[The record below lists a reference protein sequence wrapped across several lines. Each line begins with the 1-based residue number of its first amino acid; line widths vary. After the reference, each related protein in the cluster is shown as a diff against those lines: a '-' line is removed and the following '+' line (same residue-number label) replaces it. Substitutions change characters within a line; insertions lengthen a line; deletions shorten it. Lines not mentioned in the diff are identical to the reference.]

1 MNKGAPAIL
10 ARYLRE
16 HNGGDRLIVFI
27 SNMIDPSS
35 NSPIQLVP
43 KYRRGKGR
51 PSKSE
56 IRKAIESAID
66 EVRVAEKM
74 RGDPI
79 GTRGPTK
86 RAIEEVKEETKR
98 SVRTIKRHLALRK
111 KLNRALF
118 GTKFSWPSRPL
129 SHIPSFE
136 CGFIPHDTME

>member
-1 MNKGAPAIL
+1 MTGKNKRLSVLPLAKGLHWPQPSEPLTDDFARLAVNKGAPAIL

-51 PSKSE
+51 PSKSG

-66 EVRVAEKM
+66 EIRVAEKM

-98 SVRTIKRHLALRK
+98 SVRTIKRHLALK
-111 KLNRALF
+111 KN
-118 GTKFSWPSRPL
+118 
-129 SHIPSFE
+129 
-136 CGFIPHDTME
+136 